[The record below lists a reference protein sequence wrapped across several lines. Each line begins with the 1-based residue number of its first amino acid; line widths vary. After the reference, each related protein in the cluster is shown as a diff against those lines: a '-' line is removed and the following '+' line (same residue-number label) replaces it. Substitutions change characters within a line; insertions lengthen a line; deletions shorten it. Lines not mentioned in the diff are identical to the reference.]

1 MRINKHDNSI
11 LKILGDFIMAMI
23 VGMLGL
29 IALAGII
36 VAVWNIVR
44 G

>member
-23 VGMLGL
+23 VSMLGL
-29 IALAGII
+29 IAVAGII
-36 VAVWNIVR
+36 GAVWNLIV

>member
-36 VAVWNIVR
+36 GAVWNIVR

>member
-36 VAVWNIVR
+36 VAIWNIVR

>member
-11 LKILGDFIMAMI
+11 FKILGDFIMAM
-23 VGMLGL
+23 VVSMLGL

-36 VAVWNIVR
+36 GAVWNIVM

>member
-23 VGMLGL
+23 VAMLGL
-29 IALAGII
+29 VALAGIVGAI
-36 VAVWNIVR
+36 WNIVM
-44 G
+44 

>member
-29 IALAGII
+29 IALAGMIG
-36 VAVWNIVR
+36 AVWNIVR